1 MSGCQIEG
9 IIMNTI
15 SIKPAATPRVFKR
28 VLKRIDMLLFTV
40 CAILIIDQLAASASI
55 GVSSIFWWVFTLILF
70 FIPYGMITAELASKY
85 PEQGGIYAWVKRAY
99 GPHWGA
105 RTSWLYWV
113 NVALWMPSVYLLFS
127 GMLAQILNIE
137 LGLWSQIGLAIVFT
151 WVTVWVNIASLEI
164 GKWVP
169 NLGALFKAI
178 IMLAIGVGGFW
189 YASQHGVANDF
200 SFNNMLPR
208 LSDGLG
214 FLPVIVYSFL
224 GFELISGASEE
235 MQNPEQDV
243 IQSTVIAGILITV
256 FYMLGTIGILIALPI
271 EQISLVEGLID
282 TLRKIFGTS
291 AFADISVFALGIA
304 ALYTLYANMVTWSMG
319 ANRSIAEASYRKDL
333 PAVFGKMHP
342 VNQTPRAAAII
353 TGLVSTGVIVL
364 YGLLAADAEDLF
376 WTLFKFST
384 IIFLLPYLL
393 MFPAYI
399 RLRRGENPKGQAY
412 TVPGGIAVVT
422 VLAVICQLFIV
433 QAIVLFVWVPGKSFW
448 TYETLAIAIGTLLV
462 LIVGEVLIHRA
473 QTRATN
479 SLRGTA
485 L

>member
-1 MSGCQIEG
+1 
-9 IIMNTI
+9 MNAT
-15 SIKPAATPRVFKR
+15 STKPVAAPRVFKR
-28 VLKRIDMLLFTV
+28 VLKRLDMLLFTV

-99 GPHWGA
+99 GPRWGA
-105 RTSWLYWV
+105 RTSWLYWI

-137 LGLWSQIGLAIVFT
+137 LGLWSQISLAIVLT
-151 WVTVWVNIASLEI
+151 WITVWVNIASLEI

-169 NLGALFKAI
+169 NLGAILKAV
-178 IMLAIGVGGFW
+178 IMLAIGLGGLW

-200 SFNNMLPR
+200 SFNNMLPK

-243 IQSTVIAGILITV
+243 IKSTVIAGILITL
-256 FYMLGTIGILIALPI
+256 FYMLGTIGILIALPL
-271 EQISLVEGLID
+271 EDISLVEGLID

-291 AFADISVFALGIA
+291 TIANASVFVLGVA

-333 PAVFGKMHP
+333 PAVFGQMHP

-353 TGLVSTGVIVL
+353 TGVVSTVVIVL

-393 MFPAYI
+393 MFPAFI
-399 RLRRGENPKGQAY
+399 RLRRRENKTAKTY
-412 TVPGGIAVVT
+412 AVPGGLAVAT
-422 VLAVICQLFIV
+422 LLAVICQLFIV
-433 QAIVLFVWVPGKSFW
+433 QAIVLFVWVPGEPFL
-448 TYETLAIAIGTLLV
+448 TYETLAIAIGTLLI
-462 LIVGEVLIHRA
+462 LIFGEILIHRA
-473 QTRATN
+473 QT
-479 SLRGTA
+479 TA
-485 L
+485 ASNTLQGAIL

>member
-1 MSGCQIEG
+1 
-9 IIMNTI
+9 MNTI
-15 SIKPAATPRVFKR
+15 SIKSAATPRVFKR
-28 VLKRIDMLLFTV
+28 VLKHIDMLLFTV

-55 GVSSIFWWVFTLILF
+55 GVSSIFWWLFTLILF

-99 GPHWGA
+99 GPRWGA

-137 LGLWSQIGLAIVFT
+137 LGLWPQISLAIVFT
-151 WVTVWVNIASLEI
+151 WITVWVNIASLEI

-169 NLGALFKAI
+169 NLGAVLKAI
-178 IMLAIGVGGFW
+178 IMLAIGIGGWW

-200 SFNNMLPR
+200 SYHNMLPK

-235 MQNPEQDV
+235 MQNPEKDV
-243 IQSTVIAGILITV
+243 IKSTVIAGVLITV
-256 FYMLGTIGILIALPI
+256 FYMMGTIGILIALPL

-282 TLRKIFGTS
+282 TLRKIFGSSTM
-291 AFADISVFALGIA
+291 ANATVFVLGIA

-319 ANRSIAEASYRKDL
+319 ANRSIAEAAYRKDL
-333 PAVFGKMHP
+333 PAVFGQMHP
-342 VNQTPRAAAII
+342 INQTPRSAALI
-353 TGLVSTGVIVL
+353 TGVVSSVVIIL
-364 YGLLAADAEDLF
+364 YGLLAANAEDLF

-393 MFPAYI
+393 MFPAFI
-399 RLRRGENPKGQAY
+399 HLRRRESHAETAY
-412 TVPGGIAVVT
+412 TVPGGLVIAT
-422 VLAVICQLFIV
+422 VLAIVCQLFIV
-433 QAIVLFVWVPGKSFW
+433 QAIVLFVWVPGEPFL

-462 LIVGEVLIHRA
+462 LIIGEILIHRA
-473 QTRATN
+473 QTTTTSS
-479 SLRGTA
+479 SLQGA
-485 L
+485 ML